1 MSSSAN
7 PNKEHFV
14 HSLLPRND
22 FWFPI
27 EQVFDKVFNDLSDF
41 SVDTYKKS
49 LYPKWDIY
57 ETPDEYVVEVAAT
70 GCSPEDL
77 TVEIIPT
84 ESLLHNKDS
93 KAFSNLLKVS
103 GRISQ
108 EYKNVD
114 QAKTRFV
121 CKELRR
127 SVFERMTY
135 LPNYVKG
142 EPEATMSKGILKLVW
157 KLPKEKK
164 PETKKI
170 EIKSFD

>member
-7 PNKEHFV
+7 PKKEYFT

-22 FWFPI
+22 FWLPI

-41 SVDTYKKS
+41 SVDTYKKTS
-49 LYPKWDIY
+49 YPKWDIY
-57 ETPDEYVVEVAAT
+57 QTLDEYVVEVAAT
-70 GCSPEDL
+70 GCNTEDL

-84 ESLLHNKDS
+84 DSLPYS
-93 KAFSNLLKVS
+93 KEAKTLANVLKIS

-108 EYKNVD
+108 EYQNVD
-114 QAKTRFV
+114 QTKTCYI

-157 KLPKEKK
+157 KLPKENK
-164 PETKKI
+164 PQTKKI